1 MPKAQYGILRFA
13 KYKGPEIGQ
22 IEAHNERTKESY
34 ASNPDIDTNRS
45 KLNFN
50 LLSPPPKYR
59 AEAERQIR
67 EAGCRTRKDSVRL
80 VETLITASPEFFQ
93 NKSPQEIREYF
104 ERALEFMKSKQHPD
118 TIISAVVHMDEKTPH
133 MHLCFVPLTED
144 GRLSAKDIVGNKK
157 KLTQW
162 QDEYWSYM
170 VKKYP
175 DLERGESA
183 SKTGRAHLPPRIF
196 KQATRMHRLE
206 QKLKELLSS
215 INPMNAKRV
224 REEILKIL
232 DEYIPGVAELM
243 TKAKALKKAEKEL
256 KAEIAQL
263 KKDADSSKPSVQRL
277 LELEKKVQEQEE
289 LRHTIASLQQTLTAI
304 PPEIIEEYSKPESER
319 KDTVLHEEAL

>member
-1 MPKAQYGILRFA
+1 MSKPQYGILRFH

-22 IEAHNERTKESY
+22 IEAHNERTKEKY
-34 ASNPDIDTNRS
+34 ASNPDIDPAR
-45 KLNFN
+45 KHLNYN
-50 LLSPPPKYR
+50 LLTPPPKYR

-80 VETLITASPEFFQ
+80 VETLITASSEFFQ
-93 NKSPQEIREYF
+93 GKSQQEIRAYF
-104 ERALEFMKSKQHPD
+104 ERALEFMKSKQKPD

-144 GRLSAKDIVGNKK
+144 GRLSAKDILGNKK

-183 SKTGRAHLPPRIF
+183 CETGRTHIPPRIF
-196 KQATRMHRLE
+196 KQATRLHRLE
-206 QKLKELLSS
+206 QKLQELLSS

-224 REEILKIL
+224 REEVLKIL

-243 TKAKALKKAEKEL
+243 TKARALKKAEREL

-263 KKDADSSKPSVQRL
+263 KKEANSNKPSVQRL

-289 LRHTIASLQQTLTAI
+289 LQRTISSMQQTLTAI
-304 PPEIIEEYSKPESER
+304 PPEIIAEYNDPKTER
-319 KDTVLHEEAL
+319 KETIAIE

>member
-80 VETLITASPEFFQ
+80 VETLITASPEFFRGKSQ
-93 NKSPQEIREYF
+93 NEIRAYF
-104 ERALEFMKSKQHPD
+104 ERALEFMKTKQDPN
-118 TIISAVVHMDEKTPH
+118 TFVSAVVHMDEKTPH
-133 MHLCFVPLTED
+133 MHLCFVPITED

-157 KLTQW
+157 KLTKW
-162 QDEYWSYM
+162 QDEYWEYM

-183 SKTGRAHLPPRIF
+183 SETGRTHLPPRIF
-196 KQATRMHRLE
+196 KQATKMHRLE
-206 QKLKELLSS
+206 QKLRELLGS

-224 REEILKIL
+224 REEILQIL
-232 DEYIPGVAELM
+232 DDYIPGVAELM
-243 TKAKALKKAEKEL
+243 TKSKALKKAEKEL
-256 KAEIAQL
+256 KAEIAVL
-263 KKDADSSKPSVQRL
+263 KKEVNSSKPSIQRL

-289 LRHTIASLQQTLTAI
+289 LQHTIASLQQTLTAI
-304 PPEIIEEYSKPESER
+304 PPEIIAEYSEPKSER
-319 KDTVLHEEAL
+319 KEIIAIE

>member
-1 MPKAQYGILRFA
+1 MSKAQYGILRFH

-22 IEAHNERTKESY
+22 IEAHNERTKEKY
-34 ASNPDIDTNRS
+34 ASNPDIDPAR
-45 KLNFN
+45 KHLNYN
-50 LLSPPPKYR
+50 LLTPPPKYR

-80 VETLITASPEFFQ
+80 VETLITASSEFFQ
-93 NKSPQEIREYF
+93 GKSQQEIRAYF
-104 ERALEFMKSKQHPD
+104 ERALEFMKSKQKPD

-144 GRLSAKDIVGNKK
+144 GRLSAKDILGNKK

-183 SKTGRAHLPPRIF
+183 SETGRTHIPPRIF
-196 KQATRMHRLE
+196 KQATRLHRLE
-206 QKLKELLSS
+206 QKLRELLSS

-263 KKDADSSKPSVQRL
+263 KKEANSNKPSVQRL

-289 LRHTIASLQQTLTAI
+289 LQRTISSMQQTLTAI
-304 PPEIIEEYSKPESER
+304 PPEIIAEYNDPKLNR
-319 KDTVLHEEAL
+319 KETIAIE

>member
-22 IEAHNERTKESY
+22 IEAHNERTKEIY

-45 KLNFN
+45 KLNYN
-50 LLSPPPKYR
+50 LLTPPPKYR

-93 NKSPQEIREYF
+93 GKSQKEIRDYF
-104 ERALEFMKSKQHPD
+104 ERALEFMKTKRDPH
-118 TIISAVVHMDEKTPH
+118 TFISAVVHMDEKTPH
-133 MHLCFVPLTED
+133 MHLCFVPITED

-157 KLTQW
+157 KLTKW

-183 SKTGRAHLPPRIF
+183 SETGRTHIPPRIF
-196 KQATRMHRLE
+196 KQATRMRRLE
-206 QKLKELLSS
+206 QKLRELLGS

-243 TKAKALKKAEKEL
+243 TKTKALKKAEKEL
-256 KAEIAQL
+256 LGEIAVL
-263 KKDADSSKPSVQRL
+263 KKEANSNKPSVQRL
-277 LELEKKVQEQEE
+277 LELEKKAQDQEALQ
-289 LRHTIASLQQTLTAI
+289 RTIMSLQQTLTAI
-304 PPEIIEEYSKPESER
+304 PAEIIAEYNDPKSER
-319 KDTVLHEEAL
+319 KEIIAIE

>member
-1 MPKAQYGILRFA
+1 MSKPQYGILRFH

-22 IEAHNERTKESY
+22 IEAHNERTKEKY
-34 ASNPDIDTNRS
+34 ASNPDIDPAR
-45 KLNFN
+45 KHLNYN
-50 LLSPPPKYR
+50 LLTPPPKYR

-80 VETLITASPEFFQ
+80 VETLITASSEFFQ
-93 NKSPQEIREYF
+93 GKSQQEIRAYF
-104 ERALEFMKSKQHPD
+104 ERALEFMKSKQKPD

-144 GRLSAKDIVGNKK
+144 GRLSAKDILGNKK

-183 SKTGRAHLPPRIF
+183 CETGRTHISPRIF
-196 KQATRMHRLE
+196 KQATRLHRLE
-206 QKLKELLSS
+206 QKLRELLSS

-224 REEILKIL
+224 REEVLKIL

-243 TKAKALKKAEKEL
+243 TKARALKKAEREL

-263 KKDADSSKPSVQRL
+263 KKEANSNKPSVQRL
-277 LELEKKVQEQEE
+277 LELEKKVQEQDE
-289 LRHTIASLQQTLTAI
+289 LQQTIMSLQQTLTAI
-304 PPEIIEEYSKPESER
+304 PPEIIREYSEPKSEG
-319 KDTVLHEEAL
+319 KEQKIHEAL

>member
-1 MPKAQYGILRFA
+1 MSKPQYGILRFH
-13 KYKGPEIGQ
+13 KYKGAEIGQ
-22 IEAHNERTKESY
+22 IEAHNERTKEKY
-34 ASNPDIDTNRS
+34 ASNPDIDPAR
-45 KLNFN
+45 KHLNYN
-50 LLSPPPKYR
+50 LLTPPPKYR
-59 AEAERQIR
+59 PEAERQIR

-80 VETLITASPEFFQ
+80 VETMITANPEFFQ
-93 NKSPQEIREYF
+93 NKSQQEIQAYF
-104 ERALEFMKSKQHPD
+104 ERALEFMKTKQNPD
-118 TIISAVVHMDEKTPH
+118 TFVSAVVHMDEKTPH

-157 KLTQW
+157 KLTKW

-183 SKTGRAHLPPRIF
+183 SKTGRTHIPPRLF
-196 KQATRMHRLE
+196 KKATKLRRLE
-206 QKLKELLSS
+206 QTLRELLGN

-224 REEILKIL
+224 REEVLKIL

-243 TKAKALKKAEKEL
+243 TKAKALKQAEKEL

-263 KKDADSSKPSVQRL
+263 KKEADSSKPSIQRL

-289 LRHTIASLQQTLTAI
+289 LQRTISSLQQTLTAI
-304 PPEIIEEYSKPESER
+304 PPEIIAEYNEPKLNR
-319 KDTVLHEEAL
+319 KETIAIE

>member
-1 MPKAQYGILRFA
+1 MSKAQHGILRFH

-22 IEAHNERTKESY
+22 IEAHNERTKEKY
-34 ASNPDIDTNRS
+34 ASNPDIDPAR
-45 KLNFN
+45 KHLNYN
-50 LLSPPPKYR
+50 LLTPPPKYR
-59 AEAERQIR
+59 PEAERQIR

-80 VETLITASPEFFQ
+80 VETMITASPEFFQ

-157 KLTQW
+157 KLTKW

-183 SKTGRAHLPPRIF
+183 SETGRAHLPPRIF

-206 QKLKELLSS
+206 QKLKELLSG

-263 KKDADSSKPSVQRL
+263 KKEADSSKPSVQRL

-289 LRHTIASLQQTLTAI
+289 LRHTIASLQQTLTTI